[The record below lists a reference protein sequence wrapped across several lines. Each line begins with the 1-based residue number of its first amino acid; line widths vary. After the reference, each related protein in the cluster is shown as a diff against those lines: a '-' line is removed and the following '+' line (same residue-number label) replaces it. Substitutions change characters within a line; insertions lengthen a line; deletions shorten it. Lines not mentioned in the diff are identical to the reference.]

1 MQSSPLQILSL
12 LVLHSRCLFRVAVL
26 DSWTPTVFSVSL
38 HRNNQKNSNKTLR
51 VGWEWTAQRQTN
63 LSLLCICWP
72 RHLLFFFSL
81 TLYTDP
87 HLSFSFFSS
96 LTNTFFLHLSVTLNF
111 LPSHSLGL
119 WKGTAP
125 HVLKD
130 ARKKKNMIPC
140 ERFPLWPSV
149 SSEPDNHAAR
159 QAARLFSRDSF
170 TEQLHTW
177 PPNHSLYLGKSLSDN
192 DIEWEAVNNEYRTQ
206 AFHVRLKCVLHLIFK
221 IDNMKRQL
229 RRNWLTLQLSII

>member
-130 ARKKKNMIPC
+130 ARKKKKHDSL
-140 ERFPLWPSV
+140 RALSALTFRQLW
-149 SSEPDNHAAR
+149 AR
-159 QAARLFSRDSF
+159 QPR
-170 TEQLHTW
+170 
-177 PPNHSLYLGKSLSDN
+177 GKTSCKALLKGQFH
-192 DIEWEAVNNEYRTQ
+192 RTI
-206 AFHVRLKCVLHLIFK
+206 AH
-221 IDNMKRQL
+221 M
-229 RRNWLTLQLSII
+229 TS